1 MQSISLGNQTN
12 GIKIF
17 VLFLVQLLFIQLCNG
32 QNDFTLTKNIQNKI
46 IEKNKG
52 IINVSWRYRLKNSS
66 YSDSM
71 VEFNKLY
78 YNSNINELFST
89 YDFIDIDTNYLSILV
104 AKKDKYYFIEE
115 DPKLINCKEKT
126 DLVFFKKNW
135 SKDFL
140 HLSHPLA
147 RKITYDTNSY
157 SYKVIQLNA
166 GDSIYITKKNKN
178 VAYKLFVD
186 SNSRIRFYQEIIY
199 FEAAEFPITQTVTFD
214 SFYYSDSIIDIEP
227 YLKLKTCPPIP
238 KKKPSKVKEPTLDEM
253 FLNKRFDFKPFV
265 KYIDSN
271 QILNSGKITVIDFSF
286 LSCFGC
292 VLLLKSYEKIL
303 DSFSS
308 QMEVILIDPVDPRG
322 KNLIINKTLKDH
334 KIYDRIKYY
343 ITFDDAYETT
353 YKNKIKAYPTLFFLD
368 QNGIV
373 RFIKVGVNID
383 ENIFN
388 TFKKEIERITE
399 LSK

>member
-52 IINVSWRYRLKNSS
+52 VINVFWRYRLHNSS
-66 YSDSM
+66 YSDTTL
-71 VEFNKLY
+71 EYNKFYNNTFN
-78 YNSNINELFST
+78 NSFYFKNT
-89 YDFIDIDTNYLSILV
+89 YIDTDTIYISEFFNN
-104 AKKDKYYFIEE
+104 KKTIYFRN
-115 DPKLINCKEKT
+115 DDDSNLICKE
-126 DLVFFKKNW
+126 LVKNYEKYAL
-135 SKDFL
+135 SNYL

-303 DSFSS
+303 DSFSN
-308 QMEVILIDPVDPRG
+308 QMDVILIDPVDPRG
-322 KNLIINKTLKDH
+322 KNLIINKTLKDIN
-334 KIYDRIKYY
+334 IYDRIKYY

-373 RFIKVGVNID
+373 RFIKVGINWD
-383 ENIFN
+383 ENIYN

-399 LSK
+399 ISK

>member
-1 MQSISLGNQTN
+1 MFKSKKYLSIKKAFAFLILVIMTVSLE
-12 GIKIF
+12 
-17 VLFLVQLLFIQLCNG
+17 G
-32 QNDFTLTKNIQNKI
+32 QNNFLIAKNIQSKI

-104 AKKDKYYFIEE
+104 AKKDKYYTIEE

-157 SYKVIQLNA
+157 SYKVIQKKA
-166 GDSIYITKKNKN
+166 GDSIYITKKDKN

-227 YLKLKTCPPIP
+227 YLKLKTCPPVP

-271 QILNSGKITVIDFSF
+271 LILNSGKITVLDFSF

-303 DSFSS
+303 DSFSN
-308 QMEVILIDPVDPRG
+308 QMDVILIDPVDPRG
-322 KNLIINKTLKDH
+322 KNLIINKTLKDNN
-334 KIYDRIKYY
+334 IYERIKYY

-353 YKNKIKAYPTLFFLD
+353 FNNKIKAYPTLFFLD
-368 QNGIV
+368 KNGIV
-373 RFIKVGVNID
+373 RLIKIGVQID
-383 ENIFN
+383 ENIYE

-399 LSK
+399 LNP

>member
-1 MQSISLGNQTN
+1 
-12 GIKIF
+12 
-17 VLFLVQLLFIQLCNG
+17 
-32 QNDFTLTKNIQNKI
+32 
-46 IEKNKG
+46 
-52 IINVSWRYRLKNSS
+52 
-66 YSDSM
+66 
-71 VEFNKLY
+71 
-78 YNSNINELFST
+78 
-89 YDFIDIDTNYLSILV
+89 
-104 AKKDKYYFIEE
+104 
-115 DPKLINCKEKT
+115 
-126 DLVFFKKNW
+126 
-135 SKDFL
+135 
-140 HLSHPLA
+140 LSHPLA

-157 SYKVIQLNA
+157 SYKVIQKKA
-166 GDSIYITKKNKN
+166 GDSIYITKKDKN

-227 YLKLKTCPPIP
+227 YLKLKTCPPVP

-271 QILNSGKITVIDFSF
+271 LILNSGKITVLDFSF

-303 DSFSS
+303 DSFSN
-308 QMEVILIDPVDPRG
+308 QMDVILIDPVDPRG
-322 KNLIINKTLKDH
+322 KNLIINKTLKDNN
-334 KIYDRIKYY
+334 IYERIKYY

-353 YKNKIKAYPTLFFLD
+353 FNNKIKAYPTLFFLD
-368 QNGIV
+368 KNGIV
-373 RFIKVGVNID
+373 RLIKIGVQID
-383 ENIFN
+383 ENIYE

-399 LSK
+399 LNP